1 MKGIFTLF
9 IIHIFLLSNITSPEL
24 FTLLEKYKTK
34 TTTNG
39 FFIFH
44 SETFKDGETMSFEI
58 ECPGAFL
65 DENVYYYY
73 LDIPEDFDITNDM
86 ETKEFTRI
94 SEDEGIETG
103 YLDIKKESSD
113 YEPTNGKYL
122 FIQFYCEDTDHE
134 AKITS
139 VKPTELSTTEIII
152 IVVVIFVAIV
162 IGAIF
167 WLWKRKK
174 ASQNNEAPIDN
185 NNNVNV
191 NNNNYNNNYNDDYK
205 NINFDNNYN
214 SAQLSNQQFNNNNAY
229 NNGNPNQQVQQDQQN
244 PQYPQ

>member
-1 MKGIFTLF
+1 MKRIFTLF

-34 TTTNG
+34 KTADV

-86 ETKEFTRI
+86 ETKEFRRI

-174 ASQNNEAPIDN
+174 ASQNNEAPIEN

-214 SAQLSNQQFNNNNAY
+214 SAQLSNQQFNNANAY
-229 NNGNPNQQVQQDQQN
+229 NNGNPNQQVQQN